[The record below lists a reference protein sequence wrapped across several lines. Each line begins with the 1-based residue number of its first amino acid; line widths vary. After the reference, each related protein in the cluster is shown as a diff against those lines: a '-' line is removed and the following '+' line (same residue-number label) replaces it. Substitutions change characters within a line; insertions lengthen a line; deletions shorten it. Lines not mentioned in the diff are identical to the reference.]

1 MKRTVTDRGRMAFID
16 SRLAQSRLEGLE
28 KEKALRSIDKGTS
41 SFALKDAQQGGSS
54 MKDTEVQR
62 QPAAL
67 GKLMEVDLGDE
78 ARDRNV
84 ERTNQARRRLDGE
97 EVEDEGKAGKP
108 AKIRLGPDGK
118 PWRSRKKR
126 RGSDDIKRDKM
137 VEDVLRE
144 NRCETLPRHSYYLS
158 LRMILTILSGD
169 I

>member
-1 MKRTVTDRGRMAFID
+1 MTDRGRMAFID

-28 KEKALRSIDKGTS
+28 KATILQNIGTT
-41 SFALKDAQQGGSS
+41 AS
-54 MKDTEVQR
+54 MKDTQQGGRGKEMEVQR

-84 ERTNQARRRLDGE
+84 ERTNQAKRRMDGGE
-97 EVEDEGKAGKP
+97 IEDEGAARKP

-118 PWRSRKKR
+118 PWRNKKKR

-144 NRCETLPRHSYYLS
+144 NRRRLSIISCYLFAIM
-158 LRMILTILSGD
+158 LI
-169 I
+169 

>member
-1 MKRTVTDRGRMAFID
+1 MAFID
-16 SRLAQSRLEGLE
+16 SRLAQSRLEGE
-28 KEKALRSIDKGTS
+28 KEKALRNTNTS
-41 SFALKDAQQGGSS
+41 TGSFALKDGQHGGGAEK
-54 MKDTEVQR
+54 KDTEVQR
-62 QPAAL
+62 QPAAM

-84 ERTNQARRRLDGE
+84 ERTNQARRRLDGD
-97 EVEDEGKAGKP
+97 EVEDDGKAGKP

-144 NRCETLPRHSYYLS
+144 NRRETLPRHSLN
-158 LRMILTILSGD
+158 LFRILTIRSGD
-169 I
+169 IRRATG